1 MHTNRVFVRTAK
13 AEREGMKLSNNL
25 LRMLTLIDGK
35 TPSRDLARRAPPSLR
50 NIWHEHLSELV
61 KGGYIIDN
69 PEDVVDQKNVQ
80 HINPIQKVLNTT
92 VTHTS
97 QKPQAAVSAEADPE
111 AKLKAEKAAK
121 AAELKA
127 YFATAKEK
135 GKTEAKQAAQED
147 KLTQAKLQA
156 AAVAAKSS
164 SDAEA
169 KAKAYARRKEE
180 EAVRAQEKL
189 EVATAAAK
197 ASSDAAARAKA
208 DLEAAKL
215 ASKIRTDLGARSKSN
230 VEAKAKAEA
239 RQRDEKAAHAR
250 AELEAAVA
258 ASKTRSDALKKAKS
272 EAKRREDE
280 AARAY
285 VEFEAAKLAS
295 KKISDSR
302 AQAGTAL
309 NQNKATGMPNNVSVN
324 ANKTS
329 QNGGAQ
335 LHNLELENEALKKLL
350 AEAYVEITALKTSLK
365 R

>member
-35 TPSRDLARRAPPSLR
+35 TPSSDLARRAPPSLR
-50 NIWHEHLSELV
+50 NIWHEHLTELV
-61 KGGYIIDN
+61 KGGYIVDN
-69 PEDVVDQKNVQ
+69 PADVIEYKNAQ
-80 HINPIQKVLNTT
+80 CMNPPIQKVLNTT

-97 QKPQAAVSAEADPE
+97 QKPQAATPAAADPE
-111 AKLKAEKAAK
+111 DKLKAEKAAK

-135 GKTEAKQAAQED
+135 GKTEAEQAAQED
-147 KLTQAKLQA
+147 KLAQAKLKA
-156 AAVAAKSS
+156 AAAAAKSS

-180 EAVRAQEKL
+180 EALRAREKL
-189 EVATAAAK
+189 EAASAAAK

-215 ASKIRTDLGARSKSN
+215 ASKVRADLGAKSRSN

-258 ASKTRSDALKKAKS
+258 ASKTRSDALKKAKT
-272 EAKRREDE
+272 EAKRREEE
-280 AARAY
+280 AARAH
-285 VEFEAAKLAS
+285 VELEAAKQAA
-295 KKISDSR
+295 KKISNSK
-302 AQAGTAL
+302 AQSGTAL
-309 NQNKATGMPNNVSVN
+309 NQDKATGIPDDISVS
-324 ANKTS
+324 ASRISPDKETR
-329 QNGGAQ
+329 

-350 AEAYVEITALKTSLK
+350 AEAYVEITALKTS